1 MNPGTHQRLRIPEGD
16 VLLKILLIVLA
27 TAFVY
32 SPAFHGQWLWDD
44 DSEVTAHYA
53 LRTVPGLLSIW
64 NGTSSVDYLPLKSTV
79 QWIFY
84 RFAGENPFW
93 WHMLNV
99 GLHILN
105 CGLIWK
111 LCARLGIRQG
121 WLAGFLYA
129 IHPMAV
135 GSVAWISELKNTL
148 SLPFLLGAMLTY
160 IRYGETNRLRDLA
173 AATGFFLLSM
183 LCKASG
189 VMFPFV
195 ILLYSWWKAQ
205 GGTGGCDPSGPAPKP
220 FAGIFWRPLISSIP
234 FFLISLGMGLV
245 TLHFQHTRAIG
256 GEVIPLGGPL
266 SRFGLSGT
274 AAWFYLYKSLMPFRL
289 LPNYPRWD
297 VDPPGLLQMAAWP
310 AFAAVFLFFFVR
322 RRTWGRHAVFWLG
335 FFLLNLIPIL
345 GFVRISFMRITW
357 TADHFV
363 YISLVGTVVAATAV
377 ADFLYSSSGGR
388 GREWLRVLGVAAFAV
403 FIVESHRYAGVFRS
417 EEAMWT
423 YTLKRNPDAWQAH
436 SRLSS
441 VMLRQGNFGASFYHS
456 GEAKRLRPDLPETHN
471 NYSNVLAARGD
482 LAKAI
487 ESQRRAIELAP
498 HADLFRMN
506 LANLLVRNQQRDEAK
521 AIYRELL
528 DKFPNHP
535 GFLSNY
541 GASLFYEGR
550 IEESIPY
557 FQKALEIEPG
567 MEIARANLAAAIE
580 ARGGPMPMK
589 GSVSGG
595 DYQGVGFL
603 NSDSPL
609 KLFGP

>member
-1 MNPGTHQRLRIPEGD
+1 MRIPD
-16 VLLKILLIVLA
+16 ADALFKILLIVLA

-44 DSEVTAHYA
+44 DSEVTAHHA
-53 LRTVPGLLSIW
+53 LRTLPGLISIW

-79 QWIFY
+79 QWIYF

-93 WHMLNV
+93 WHILNV
-99 GLHILN
+99 ALHVLN
-105 CGLIWK
+105 CGLIWR
-111 LCARLGIRQG
+111 LCSSLGIRQG
-121 WLAGFLYA
+121 WLAGLLYA
-129 IHPMAV
+129 IHPVAV

-148 SLPFLLGAMLTY
+148 SLPFLLSAMMAY
-160 IRYGETNRLRDLA
+160 IRYGESNRLRTLA
-173 AATGFFLLSM
+173 ASAGFFLLSM
-183 LCKASG
+183 LCKSSG

-205 GGTGGCDPSGPAPKP
+205 GGAGTGDPNGPSPKP
-220 FAGIFWRPLISSIP
+220 FAGIFWRPLLSSIP
-234 FFLISLGMGLV
+234 FFLISLGLGLV

-297 VDPPGLLQMAAWP
+297 VDPPTLMQLAAWP
-310 AFAAVFLFFFVR
+310 ALAAVFLFFFLR
-322 RRTWGRHAVFWLG
+322 RRTWGRHAFFWLG
-335 FFLLNLIPIL
+335 FFVLNLMPIL

-363 YISLVGTVVAATAV
+363 YISLVGKVVAFAAV
-377 ADFLYSSSGGR
+377 ADWLYSSS
-388 GREWLRVLGVAAFAV
+388 RERARAWLRVLGIAAFSV

-423 YTLKRNPDAWQAH
+423 FTLQRNPDAWQAH

-487 ESQRRAIELAP
+487 ESQRKALELAP
-498 HADLFRMN
+498 QADLFRMN
-506 LANLLVRNQQRDEAK
+506 LANLLVRNEQRDEAK
-521 AIYRELL
+521 RIYRELL

-541 GASLFYEGR
+541 GTSLFYEGR
-550 IEESIPY
+550 IEESISY
-557 FQKALEIEPG
+557 FQKALEIDPG
-567 MEIARANLAAAIE
+567 MEIARSNLAAAME
-580 ARGGPMPMK
+580 ARGGPMPLK